1 MDEEPWRLHATTRQP
16 FGRMAAEVFEDD
28 PAATGVLAVIGD
40 LADPDG
46 SSTLIAA
53 AREAAAAGSLVVIT
67 PAAGLAGFC
76 ASLQAEHPSLG
87 ITLIRTADS
96 MAGLLAAQRFA
107 ATEPGRFR
115 ELVLDAVGAPREPV
129 MVATPAPDR
138 TPPRPDGGAASQ
150 PPGRAAGVALG
161 RSDVVLVSG
170 GQPGDVLATAQLL
183 AGSGARLA
191 LVGGP
196 ARPAEVTAVDLALA
210 SLRRAGTVVSYA
222 TADIS
227 DPDQAEAVVARI
239 EEQAGPVTAVCYQSS
254 SGLRA
259 GCTELPAGQ
268 VRALISAQADG
279 LSNLLGAISAARLRL
294 LLTVSAL
301 PARYGAA
308 RHGAASLSA
317 AALAE
322 QARRLGQGLPGC
334 RVLHADLPWPP
345 GSGPAAPAELGG
357 LLMNTLAH
365 QAAATRIA
373 IHGRLG
379 RGTGTDRGDKP
390 GGRFLETVRV
400 HCPRVELVA
409 EARVSTRTDPY
420 LADYLLDGR
429 TVLPPAIGLEAMA
442 QAAAALAG
450 RRCATWLTSR
460 WRRRSCC
467 PRATGRRR
475 CACARCSG
483 TTESRRCCV
492 PRAPASAST
501 TSGRSSRCVPV
512 RTPPRR
518 LPGRTAHR
526 VAAARPATVPSG
538 SASRWPCR
546 AASWMGPM
554 CTARSVS
561 SAARS
566 AGSPS

>member
-1 MDEEPWRLHATTRQP
+1 MDEEPWRLRATTRQP

-46 SSTLIAA
+46 SSTLIVA
-53 AREAAAAGSLVVIT
+53 AREAAAVGSLVVIT

-76 ASLQAEHPSLG
+76 AGLHAEHPSLG

-115 ELVLDAVGAPREPV
+115 ELVLDAAGAPREPV
-129 MVATPAPDR
+129 MVAAQAPDRTPAPDR
-138 TPPRPDGGAASQ
+138 AGPRPDGGAAS
-150 PPGRAAGVALG
+150 RAAGTGLG
-161 RSDVVLVSG
+161 RPDVVLVSG
-170 GQPGDVLATAQLL
+170 GRPGDILAMAHLL
-183 AGSGARLA
+183 ADSGARLA

-196 ARPAEVTAVDLALA
+196 AKPAELAAVNLALA
-210 SLRRAGTVVSYA
+210 RLRRAGTVVSYA
-222 TADIS
+222 TADTS

-239 EEQAGPVTAVCYQSS
+239 EEQTGPVTAVCYPAS
-254 SGLRA
+254 SGLRD
-259 GCTELPAGQ
+259 GCTELPADQ
-268 VRALISAQADG
+268 VRAQISAQADG

-345 GSGPAAPAELGG
+345 GSGPAAPAELGR

-365 QAAATRIA
+365 GAAATRIA

-379 RGTGTDRGDKP
+379 RGTGADRGDKSS
-390 GGRFLETVRV
+390 GRFLETVRV

-460 WRRRSCC
+460 WRHRSCC
-467 PRATGRRR
+467 PGAPGRRR
-475 CACARCSG
+475 CGCAHCCG

-492 PRAPASAST
+492 PRAPASASIT
-501 TSGRSSRCVPV
+501 CARSSRCVPPC
-512 RTPPRR
+512 RPPPHS
-518 LPGRTAHR
+518 PGQ
-526 VAAARPATVPSG
+526 RPG
-538 SASRWPCR
+538 PCR
-546 AASWMGPM
+546 AASWTGPTCM
-554 CTARSVS
+554 ARSAS
-561 SAARS
+561 SGARS
-566 AGSPS
+566 AGSRS